1 MNGYRKMKKF
11 VMPYGL
17 THAPIK
23 KVLKWKLGTLFK
35 KKRARVKDDEFRLN
49 VYALSASDL
58 QREDDFIV
66 WLGHATFY
74 MQLDGV
80 KILTDPV
87 FGDVPLTP
95 RLAEFPLDARLLE
108 PDVILI
114 SHGHYDHLDIKSLGT
129 LDIYAKRTQ
138 VIIPLNLSTY
148 LRRGANV
155 VELDWYDSYEDGG
168 ITIEAVPASHWH
180 RRGVF
185 DFNRALWCSFIIKS
199 KNRTL
204 FFAGDTAMD
213 NHFAEIKQKCT
224 PIDIALL
231 PIGAYEPKEI
241 MQDNHMNPQEALESA
256 KILGVKEMIPYHYAT
271 FKLSEEPIGEPHSW
285 MKKLS
290 FETKIDISILDIG
303 EIYPLVLK

>member
-1 MNGYRKMKKF
+1 MKKF
-11 VMPYGL
+11 TMPYGL
-17 THAPIK
+17 TDAPIK
-23 KVLKWKLGTLFK
+23 KVLKWKIGGLFK
-35 KKRARVKDDEFRLN
+35 EKRSRIKDDDFKLN
-49 VYALSASDL
+49 VRTLSASDL
-58 QREDDFIV
+58 HREDDFIV

-95 RLAEFPLDARLLE
+95 RLAEFPLDAKLLE

-114 SHGHYDHLDIKSLGT
+114 SHGHYDHLDIKSLEI

-138 VIIPLNLSTY
+138 VIMPLNLSLY
-148 LRRGANV
+148 LRDGANV
-155 VELDWYDSYEDGG
+155 VELDWYDSCEYDG
-168 ITIEAVPASHWH
+168 ITIEALPASHWH
-180 RRGVF
+180 RRGMF

-199 KNRTL
+199 KNKTL

-213 NHFAEIKQKCT
+213 NHFAEIKQKCI

-231 PIGAYEPKEI
+231 PIGAYEPKEV

-256 KILGVKEMIPYHYAT
+256 KILDVKEMIPYHYGT
-271 FKLSEEPIGEPHSW
+271 FKLSDEPIGEPHSW
-285 MKKLS
+285 LKRLS
-290 FETKIDISILDIG
+290 FESNVAISVLDVG
-303 EIYPLVLK
+303 EIHPVVQK